1 LAPLITIVD
10 DDTFVRRAVL
20 RLVKSEGLEVD
31 DFPSAEEFL
40 EAHSL
45 GDPDCLIIDI
55 GLPGM
60 SGLELQSWLIETRR
74 TPPIIFVTARD
85 ETEVRA
91 QALRAGAFAFL
102 GKPFSDEVLLQ
113 AIRTILQSPVS

>member
-10 DDTFVRRAVL
+10 DDSLVRRAVL
-20 RLVKSEGLEVD
+20 RLVKSVGLEVD
-31 DFPSAEEFL
+31 GFPSAEEFL
-40 EAHSL
+40 QAHSL
-45 GDPDCLIIDI
+45 RDPDCLILDI

-60 SGLELQSWLIETRR
+60 TGLELQKRLLETRR

-91 QALRAGAFAFL
+91 QALQAGAFAFL

-113 AIRTILQSPVS
+113 AIRAILQPHVP